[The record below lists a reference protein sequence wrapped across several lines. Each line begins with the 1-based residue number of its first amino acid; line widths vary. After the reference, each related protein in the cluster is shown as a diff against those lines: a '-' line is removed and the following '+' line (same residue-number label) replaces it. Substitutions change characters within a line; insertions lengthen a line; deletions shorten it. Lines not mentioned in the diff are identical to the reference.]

1 MNIKLSA
8 CIASVLTASAA
19 LAASLGGGG
28 ILGAA
33 WVYIPSESVISNDNA
48 VGKSTDYVLNV
59 SVVDADKHTLAIGK
73 GTGGDAYC
81 FDDNGSF
88 KGGTVLDLSES
99 VADASGTTWTIVHF
113 NKNCFWKDD
122 APFRTF
128 VAPKELA
135 SIDSKVF
142 GYNLSSDDIVDATF
156 DCPYL
161 KQINNGMSE
170 KKFVKLH
177 LKVPNCVK
185 IETYALTRLAA
196 VDVSDW
202 DFSGVQTIGLNAL
215 PVWEGG
221 PLTGILKL
229 PELCELAGS
238 VFSNSKYTRMEWGN
252 RHNTLTSVGE
262 NAFNNAVSCE
272 ELVIGCA
279 EDCTFAKSAVGAAS
293 LSRVWMTGA
302 VPTFST
308 DDIVFGTSSHTEKS
322 IVFYVPD
329 TEEWATIRA
338 NATELTDDERYEFE
352 QAHPDWDVP
361 FGIVAADVFHTQGA
375 QYIGTADLAS
385 LNAYSYVSVGNR
397 SATQYG
403 DSVSITVDGTELT
416 SDDVLYGTEVTVT
429 AKPKNSETVVSWE
442 GKLPDGTTP
451 TGNSFT
457 YTATADAAFY
467 AVFAN
472 PWEYDAEAGT
482 ISDGYWTLKVAAG
495 DNNTLT
501 VSGKADG
508 QTGTGE
514 LNLSGKIYTK
524 GDSTTTWTI
533 TKIGDQSFKNDTVIT
548 SFYTPTA
555 GLVEWGSQVFN
566 NASAVTNAVF
576 NCPNITTKTLFIW
589 GYDFPYCPMDRL
601 VLNLPNLTRIGN
613 NDSISGIMGSATMAA
628 SDLGEWDL
636 SSLTFITQ
644 YGLQAGA
651 ANGVGPKGNLVLP
664 NVETICKNAFYNWTR
679 VESAALG
686 TNGTL
691 KVLGAYLFANNTSAL
706 KKLDFG
712 KSYNFTTE
720 TTTFL
725 ADESTALPLEEV
737 WFSDKAPSTTTLDNI
752 LVLKGASDTA
762 LTTDSVKVFAP
773 LSLKSWRDVTKELT
787 TDEASAKATLKAQG
801 YKVIGAYVKTT
812 GERAAWLVQNP
823 AFKYSQGFLLYIR

>member
-1 MNIKLSA
+1 MNIKVSA
-8 CIASVLTASAA
+8 CIASVLTAFAA
-19 LAASLGGGG
+19 LAAPLGGGG
-28 ILGAA
+28 MLGSA

-59 SVVDADKHTLAIGK
+59 SVVDADEHTLAIGK

-81 FDDNGSF
+81 FDAEGDF

-221 PLTGILKL
+221 PLTGTLKL
-229 PELCELAGS
+229 PELRELAGS

-279 EDCTFAKSAVGAAS
+279 EGCTFGKSAVGAAS

-308 DDIVFGTSSHTEKS
+308 DDVVFGTSSHTEKS
-322 IVFYVPD
+322 MVFYVPD

-352 QAHPDWDVP
+352 QAHPDWEVP
-361 FGIVAADVFHTQGA
+361 FGIVAADVFHTQNA

-385 LNAYSYVSVGNR
+385 LGVYSTISVGNR

-403 DSVSITVDGTELT
+403 DSVSITVDGVELAS
-416 SDDVLYGTEVTVT
+416 SDVPYGTEVTVT
-429 AKPKNSETVVSWE
+429 ATPKNSATVISWE
-442 GKLPDGTTP
+442 GKLPDGTIP

-457 YTATADAAFY
+457 YTATEDAAFY

-472 PWEYDAEAGT
+472 PWEYDADTAT
-482 ISDGYWTLKVAAG
+482 ISDGYWTLKVTAG
-495 DNNTLT
+495 NNNTLT

-524 GDSTTTWTI
+524 GDSITTWTV
-533 TKIGDQSFKNDTVIT
+533 TKIGDGAFNSDTIIT
-548 SFYTPTA
+548 SFYTPTE

-566 NASAVTNAVF
+566 KASAVTNAVF
-576 NCPNITTKTLFIW
+576 NCPDVTTKVLFIW
-589 GYDFPYCPMDRL
+589 GWDFGSCSLNRL
-601 VLNLPNLTRIGN
+601 VLNLPNLNRIGN
-613 NDSISGIMGSATMAA
+613 NDSVAGIMTEATMAS
-628 SDLGEWDL
+628 SDLSEWDL
-636 SSLTFITQ
+636 SSLTYIAPR
-644 YGLQAGA
+644 GLQAGSG
-651 ANGVGPKGNLVLP
+651 NGVGPKGDLVLP
-664 NVETICKNAFYNWTR
+664 NIETVRTNAFYNWKR

-686 TNGTL
+686 TNATL
-691 KVLGAYLFANNTSAL
+691 KVLGATIFANNTTAL

-712 KSYNFTTE
+712 KSYDFTTE
-720 TTTFL
+720 ETTFL
-725 ADESTALPLEEV
+725 ANDTTALPLEEV
-737 WFSDKAPSTTTLDNI
+737 WFADKAPSTTTLDNI
-752 LVLKGASDTA
+752 LALKGESDTA

-773 LSLKSWRDVTKELT
+773 LSLKSWRDITTPLT
-787 TDEASAKATLKAQG
+787 DDEESAKATLKAQG

-823 AFKYSQGFLLYIR
+823 AFKYTQGFMLIIR

>member
-1 MNIKLSA
+1 MNIKVSA
-8 CIASVLTASAA
+8 CIASVLTAFAA
-19 LAASLGGGG
+19 LAAPLGGGG
-28 ILGAA
+28 ILGSA

-59 SVVDADKHTLAIGK
+59 SVVDADTHTLAIGK

-81 FDDNGSF
+81 FDAEGAF
-88 KGGTVLDLSES
+88 KGGTILDLSES
-99 VADASGTTWTIVHF
+99 VADTSGTTWTIVHF

-221 PLTGILKL
+221 PLTGTLKL
-229 PELCELAGS
+229 PELRELAGS

-279 EDCTFAKSAVGAAS
+279 EGCTFGKSAVGAAS

-302 VPTFST
+302 VPTYST
-308 DDIVFGTSSHTEKS
+308 EDIVFGTSSHTEKS
-322 IVFYVPD
+322 MVFYVPD
-329 TEEWATIRA
+329 TEEWAEIRA
-338 NATELTDDERYEFE
+338 NATELTDDEKYEFE
-352 QAHPDWDVP
+352 QAHPDWEVP
-361 FGIVAADVFHTQGA
+361 FGIVAADVFHTQNA
-375 QYIGTADLAS
+375 QYIGTVDLAS
-385 LNAYSYVSVGNR
+385 LGVYSIVSVGNR
-397 SATQYG
+397 SSAQYG
-403 DSVSITVDGTELT
+403 DSVSITIDGTELT
-416 SDDVLYGTEVTVT
+416 SSDVPYGTEVTVT
-429 AKPKNSETVVSWE
+429 ATPKNAATIISWE
-442 GKLPDGTTP
+442 GNLPDGTTP

-457 YTATADAAFY
+457 YTATADVAFY

-472 PWEYDAEAGT
+472 PWEYDADTAT
-482 ISDGYWTLKVAAG
+482 ISDGYWTLKVTAG
-495 DNNTLT
+495 NNNTLT

-524 GDSTTTWTI
+524 DDATTTWTV
-533 TKIGDQSFKNDTVIT
+533 TKMGDKAFMNDTVVT

-566 NASAVTNAVF
+566 GAKAVTNAVF
-576 NCPNITTKTLFIW
+576 NCPDITSKTLFIW
-589 GYDFPYCPMDRL
+589 GYDFGSCSLDRL
-601 VLNLPNLTRIGN
+601 VLNLPKLTRVGN
-613 NDSISGIMGSATMAA
+613 DDTVGGIMTGATMAS
-628 SDLGEWDL
+628 SDLAEWDL
-636 SSLTFITQ
+636 SSLT
-644 YGLQAGA
+644 YVAPRGLQSGA
-651 ANGVGPKGNLVLP
+651 NNGVGPKGDLVLP
-664 NVETICKNAFYNWTR
+664 NIETICKNAFYNWKR

-691 KVLGAYLFANNTSAL
+691 KVLGATIFANNTTAL

-712 KSYNFTTE
+712 KSCNFTTE
-720 TTTFL
+720 ETTFL
-725 ADESTALPLEEV
+725 ANDTTALPIEEV
-737 WFSDKAPSTTTLDNI
+737 WFADKAPSTTTLDNI
-752 LVLKGASDTA
+752 LALKGESDTA
-762 LTTDSVKVFAP
+762 LSTDSVKVFAP
-773 LSLKSWRDVTKELT
+773 LSLKSWRDITTPLT
-787 TDEASAKATLKAQG
+787 DDEESAKATLKAQG

-823 AFKYSQGFLLYIR
+823 AFKYTQGFMLIIR